1 VVERGGDAAP
11 VERVDG
17 GRQAVPEAGL
27 SGNVAGHE
35 EDVAGHEEDGGVDV
49 RRKTR
54 RVARFPAT

>member
-1 VVERGGDAAP
+1 VVERGGGDAAL

-35 EDVAGHEEDGGVDV
+35 EDGGVDV